1 MLPVVFIGST
11 LPVVDVY
18 PHERDGVT
26 SIIGLTTSGELIAMQ
41 SPSLGQSLQALE
53 PQLSVNA
60 GEVQTSYT
68 RRYLDGAFGAQTD
81 PTPTPPSET
90 TTNLLDGNPSS
101 AYVLDAESQCDPDS
115 LDAADGGSAGT
126 GTYNPVVSLDD
137 LCDL

>member
-1 MLPVVFIGST
+1 MLPVAFVGST

-18 PHERDGVT
+18 PYERNGVT
-26 SIIGLTTSGELIAMQ
+26 SIIGLTTGGTLVAMQ

-53 PQLSVNA
+53 PQLSVSE

-68 RRYLDGAFGAQTD
+68 RRFLDGAFGAQTD
-81 PTPTPPSET
+81 PPPTPPT
-90 TTNLLDGNPSS
+90 DATTNLLDGNPSS

-126 GTYNPVVSLDD
+126 ATYSPVVSLDN